1 MHTRTVVNKTWKSIK
16 MRSKFSASLT
26 HKLSME
32 DCDEADFAES
42 FVDGVINLGVTW
54 AEDKE
59 FCQSENIYRPST
71 NPGL

>member
-1 MHTRTVVNKTWKSIK
+1 
-16 MRSKFSASLT
+16 
-26 HKLSME
+26 ME